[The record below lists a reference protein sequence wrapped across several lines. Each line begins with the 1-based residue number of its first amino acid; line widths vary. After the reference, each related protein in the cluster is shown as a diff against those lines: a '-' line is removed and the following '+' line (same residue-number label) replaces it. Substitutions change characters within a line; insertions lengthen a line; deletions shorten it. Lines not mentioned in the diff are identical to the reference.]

1 MAKLGHGGMAD
12 VYLATAR
19 GPSGFNKLTVLKVLR
34 PHLSGDPQFLT
45 MFLDEARLAARL
57 NHPNVVQTNEV
68 GSTEHAHYL
77 AMEYL
82 EGQPLFRIS
91 NKLRAAK
98 RIELPH
104 NLRILCDALAA
115 LQYAHDLADYDGT
128 PLSVVHRDVSPH
140 NLFVTYTGQVKLL
153 DFGIAKALTSV
164 AETSPGVLKGKVTY
178 MAPEQAWG
186 DQVDRRADVF
196 AVGIMLWEALT
207 GRRLWLEA
215 EGNVLQRLVNGK
227 IPTPSSV
234 APWVLERLEQITMK
248 ALAVDKEERYPTAA
262 AFRAD
267 LLDALDELGRP
278 DEDALSRLVVELFAN
293 DRKLIR
299 TVIDEQLRR
308 VDQEDP
314 TGALASLPS
323 LDQVAGVSASGASGG
338 SGASA
343 GSGASGASGGSEQT
357 RSTKIESRSVT
368 LSARSR
374 TQASPRSRQL
384 MGVMAVGAALAAA
397 ITFAVV
403 KRGAG
408 EATAPPAPAAPPLE
422 AAPPAPAKIHVQI
435 VVSPPEARLLLDG
448 KPLPSNPYAG
458 TEVADSV
465 EHEVRAE
472 ADGYVALTKR
482 VTFGA
487 DVTQILRLERSEKP
501 ADATDAGAATGTT
514 TPRRPLTWPSGATP
528 SASTSATSPTPA
540 PPTSALVPAPA
551 ASSPGGLDWKDPWA
565 K

>member
-34 PHLSGDPQFLT
+34 PHLAGDPHFLT

-68 GSTEHAHYL
+68 GNTDDAHYL

-91 NKLRAAK
+91 AKLRAAK

-115 LQYAHDLADYDGT
+115 LHYAHELSDYDGT
-128 PLSVVHRDVSPH
+128 ALSVVHRDVSPH
-140 NLFVTYTGQVKLL
+140 NLFVTYAGQVKLL

-186 DQVDRRADVF
+186 EQVDRRADVF

-207 GRRLWLEA
+207 GRRLWLES

-227 IPTPSSV
+227 IPSPTTV

-248 ALAVDKEERYPTAA
+248 ALALDKEDRYPTAA

-267 LLDALDELGRP
+267 LLDALEELGRP
-278 DEDALSRLVVELFAN
+278 DEDALSRLVVDLFAS
-293 DRKLIR
+293 DRKAIR
-299 TVIDEQLRR
+299 AVIDEQLRR

-314 TGALASLPS
+314 NGAIASLPS
-323 LDQVAGVSASGASGG
+323 LDQVGGSA

-343 GSGASGASGGSEQT
+343 GSAGSAGSGVNASSGPAEPT

-368 LSARSR
+368 LSARQRAPSS
-374 TQASPRSRQL
+374 ARSRQL
-384 MGVMAVGAALAAA
+384 MGVVILGGVVAVGV
-397 ITFAVV
+397 TFAAM
-403 KRGAG
+403 RRSPTEPIGP
-408 EATAPPAPAAPPLE
+408 ATMTVE
-422 AAPPAPAKIHVQI
+422 AAPPPPSKVQI
-435 VVSPPEARLLLDG
+435 QIVASPPEARIFLDG

-458 TEVADSV
+458 SELSDSA
-465 EHEVRAE
+465 EHELRAE
-472 ADGYVALTKR
+472 ADGYAATTRR
-482 VTFGA
+482 VTFDA
-487 DVTQILRLERSEKP
+487 DVSAVLRLDKMAAP
-501 ADATDAGAATGTT
+501 DAGAATNVVARGA
-514 TPRRPLTWPSGATP
+514 PLAPAGGRRPPNGAPSGSP
-528 SASTSATSPTPA
+528 NTSPTGSGA
-540 PPTSALVPAPA
+540 PSGGATGAPTASA
-551 ASSPGGLDWKDPWA
+551 PGGLDWKDPWQ